1 MPNELSVGG
10 PECVSHLINGNK
22 ACPFLLCNGHFI
34 HVKSNGVPLLIFG
47 GWDYLFKSENT
58 LGKSRYAFEPCWQ
71 IKNTLVVVGCLIC
84 RWMCASLATISCLV
98 IWTRFEPISAH
109 FEWECTVDK
118 LLFLWEKTTSVPKS
132 HKTSQDT
139 FVHTVRQLLISDML
153 LLSTL
158 FASESEVRV
167 PNSSGKP
174 AGSGGTQIRLVP
186 WWWGST
192 WKVVAKSQTPAN
204 PNYGY
209 ASHPCTMWSI
219 SYPVRQARRKSG
231 RLPQTCYYIHLCT
244 FTVYLC
250 WWVDGLR

>member
-1 MPNELSVGG
+1 
-10 PECVSHLINGNK
+10 
-22 ACPFLLCNGHFI
+22 
-34 HVKSNGVPLLIFG
+34 
-47 GWDYLFKSENT
+47 
-58 LGKSRYAFEPCWQ
+58 
-71 IKNTLVVVGCLIC
+71 
-84 RWMCASLATISCLV
+84 MCASLATISCLV
-98 IWTRFEPISAH
+98 ICIPIRTH
-109 FEWECTVDK
+109 FRT
-118 LLFLWEKTTSVPKS
+118 LWVSMYCRQIALSVRKTTSVPES

-158 FASESEVRV
+158 FASESEVRL

-231 RLPQTCYYIHLCT
+231 MLPQTCYYIHLCT
-244 FTVYLC
+244 FTAYLC